1 MKFDQ
6 LIRYALFNNDELV
19 SKIAKTDEGIPLIAS
34 VRVPQAKY
42 PLVEYHQVDGS
53 DSQFADDEIYAERA
67 LYQVGVTTRGKEY
80 EELSELIKQTLR
92 KLDFKIVV
100 TYLKQNVYT
109 ELNSWYVQARCNL
122 DYSYFEYLYQRE
134 KELFDQKYKDWQN
147 KFPDGNYFVELL
159 NDDVSKEQLV
169 DQLDDDYT
177 VL

>member
-19 SKIAKTDEGIPLIAS
+19 SKIAKTDEDIPLIAS

-42 PLVEYHQVDGS
+42 PLIEYHQVDGS
-53 DSQFADDEIYAERA
+53 DSQFADDEIYAERV

-92 KLDFKIVV
+92 KIDFKIVV

-109 ELNSWYVQARCNL
+109 ELNSWYVQARCNI
-122 DYSYFEYLYQRE
+122 DQSHFDYLYQRE
-134 KELFDQKYKDWQN
+134 KKQFDSKHKDWQD
-147 KFPDGNYFVELL
+147 KLPDGKYFVETL
-159 NDDVSKEQLV
+159 NNDIGKEQLV
-169 DQLDDDYT
+169 DQLSDDYT